1 MYQASQFFE
10 YGLYWNTLKIYVEK
24 DKTEI
29 YIGIAKEAGNRDG
42 NWIVA
47 DNFRAV
53 YYGPDKEVGIE
64 TVKGIETATDDAKI
78 YNVAGQRVSKLQ
90 RGVNII
96 GNKKVVVK

>member
-1 MYQASQFFE
+1 MGIPDNRGSILSRRVFFRIE
-10 YGLYWNTLKIYVEK
+10 RMVKK
-24 DKTEI
+24 KC
-29 YIGIAKEAGNRDG
+29 KEAPAAR
-42 NWIVA
+42 WRAFPVIVA